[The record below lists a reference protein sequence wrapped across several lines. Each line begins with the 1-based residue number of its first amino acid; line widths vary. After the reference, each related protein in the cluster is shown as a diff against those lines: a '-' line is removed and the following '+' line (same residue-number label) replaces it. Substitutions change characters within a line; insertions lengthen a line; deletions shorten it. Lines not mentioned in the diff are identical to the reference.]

1 MEIYAVRICGYW
13 FLIANIWLHNSVYD
27 YERNIVYHVL
37 WGPTVVVIV
46 IIIFVSVLYDID
58 YVKAL

>member
-1 MEIYAVRICGYW
+1 MFGSIT
-13 FLIANIWLHNSVYD
+13 H

-37 WGPTVVVIV
+37 WGPTVVVVIV
-46 IIIFVSVLYDID
+46 IIFFVSVLYDID